1 MSECSSNCSSCG
13 QSDCAS
19 RKADFKVAQNEYS
32 NIKNV
37 IGVVSGKGGVGKS
50 LVTSELAV
58 LLSRKGYKV
67 GVLDADITG
76 PSIPK
81 VFGIHEQAVGDD
93 KGIIPAVTRGGIK
106 VISINMLLDD
116 EETVLLIDSWENQE
130 AIDMHHASP
139 MMNTIMKLRE
149 KYNLHM
155 KVERYVS
162 EDGIPDS
169 DKKFIKE

>member
-1 MSECSSNCSSCG
+1 MAITVNIYYKGTGSAAKQFAREMTESG
-13 QSDCAS
+13 TVDAI
-19 RKADFKVAQNEYS
+19 RKETGNLRYEYFS
-32 NIKNV
+32 
-37 IGVVSGKGGVGKS
+37 
-50 LVTSELAV
+50 
-58 LLSRKGYKV
+58 
-67 GVLDADITG
+67 
-76 PSIPK
+76 P
-81 VFGIHEQAVGDD
+81 
-93 KGIIPAVTRGGIK
+93 
-106 VISINMLLDD
+106 LDD

-169 DKKFIKE
+169 DKKFILKEDETPTSIGGELRQFNLGGSPIFFQDKASGGS